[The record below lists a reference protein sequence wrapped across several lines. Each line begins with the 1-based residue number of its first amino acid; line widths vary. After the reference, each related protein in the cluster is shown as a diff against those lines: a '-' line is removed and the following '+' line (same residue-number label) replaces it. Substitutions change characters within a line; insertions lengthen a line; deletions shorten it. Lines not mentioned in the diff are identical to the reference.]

1 MPRASL
7 SIGSPLVGKATIR
20 LNPKFYK
27 GGTFTIIAH
36 NKIVSGGNLEFE
48 MNILPDKTWGTDL
61 KPWKKLFVTIC
72 ESFLI
77 RKP

>member
-27 GGTFTIIAH
+27 GGTFIIILQD
-36 NKIVSGGNLEFE
+36 KIVSGGKLVFE
-48 MNILPDKTWGTDL
+48 MGILPDKTWGTNL
-61 KPWKKLFVTIC
+61 KP
-72 ESFLI
+72 
-77 RKP
+77 